1 MSFFKTICFISDL
14 NLRTFFGTLVE
25 FGDDAGGILILN
37 FFTFFFTYFPPAL
50 KDPKSPSPTF
60 AFALKFRG
68 YVGLYTCITFECFLY
83 IFFFLREIDF

>member
-1 MSFFKTICFISDL
+1 MCLFLKPCVSFQICIC
-14 NLRTFFGTLVE
+14 TFFGTLVE

-68 YVGLYTCITFECFLY
+68 YVDLYTSI
-83 IFFFLREIDF
+83 